1 MAKMFTSKTELT
13 CTQIADAAD
22 KMIRERWGDAYEV
35 LFDGENGQYAVAAP
49 RDGDEGGDPMQPT
62 AICCGRAGDF
72 DDPEDLYEAARS
84 MTDRVDELA
93 AQLAERDY

>member
-22 KMIRERWGDAYEV
+22 RMVRERLGDAYEV
-35 LFDGENGQYAVAAP
+35 LYDEAEGSYVVAPP
-49 RDGDEGGDPMQPT
+49 RDECEGGRADQPT
-62 AICCGRAGDF
+62 AVTVGYAEDF
-72 DDPEDLYEAARS
+72 DDAEGLYEAARS